1 MAGPPWGVAQPQVE
15 IERRA
20 TRQLG
25 SQATVARGDD
35 LVAETTRYG
44 DDLPG
49 DGSCGHSAAWADAGG
64 EEPHMHSLGLGRTAA
79 R

>member
-1 MAGPPWGVAQPQVE
+1 MDPSLLGAAQPQVE

-20 TRQLG
+20 TRKLG

-35 LVAETTRYG
+35 LVAETTWYA

-49 DGSCGHSAAWADAGG
+49 DGSCGHSAAWADAVHWLDRKRAAGSAG
-64 EEPHMHSLGLGRTAA
+64 EAG
-79 R
+79 